1 MTHAMGMVAIIVMV
15 LAVLW
20 IIDDVHRNGLP

>member
-1 MTHAMGMVAIIVMV
+1 MTHAMGMVAILVMV